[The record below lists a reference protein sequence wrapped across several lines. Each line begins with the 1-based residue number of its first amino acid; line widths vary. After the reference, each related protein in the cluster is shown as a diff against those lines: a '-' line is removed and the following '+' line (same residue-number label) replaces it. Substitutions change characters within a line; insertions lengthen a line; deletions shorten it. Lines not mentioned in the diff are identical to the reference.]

1 MVFKLFKRNY
11 YEGAEMRRIVE
22 CIPNFSEGRR
32 REVIDEIVG
41 EVKKVKGV
49 KLLDVESDA
58 DHNRSVVTFIGE
70 PEAAAEAA
78 FLATKK
84 ASELIDLNLHKGEHP
99 RIGATDVIPF
109 VPISNIT
116 MNKCVELA
124 RKVGKRIA
132 SELAIPVYLYD
143 AAALRPECINL
154 SDIREGEYECLKNE
168 IETNPKRKP
177 DYGPAKLHPT
187 AGATVV
193 GARELLIAFNVN
205 LATKDIEVA
214 KKIAK
219 AVRFSSGGLKCVKA
233 KGFEIKKRGIVQVSM
248 NLTNYKET
256 PIFKAYEAVKSEAEK
271 CGVKI
276 AGCEII
282 GLVPLDAMV
291 DAADFYLKLENF
303 RKEQILETHLWE

>member
-1 MVFKLFKRNY
+1 LERNY
-11 YEGAEMRRIVE
+11 YEGGRMDKIVE
-22 CIPNFSEGRR
+22 CISNFSEGRR
-32 REVIDEIVG
+32 EEVIDEIVD
-41 EVKKVKGV
+41 EIKKVKGV
-49 KLLDVESDA
+49 KLLDVESDV

-84 ASELIDLNLHKGEHP
+84 ASELIDLNIHKGEHP

-109 VPISNIT
+109 VPISNVT
-116 MNKCVELA
+116 MEECIELA
-124 RKVGKRIA
+124 RKVGKKIA
-132 SELAIPVYLYD
+132 TELNIPVYLYE
-143 AAALRPECINL
+143 AAALRPECVNL
-154 SDIREGEYECLKNE
+154 ADIRKGEYEGLKKE
-168 IETNPKRKP
+168 IETKPCRKP

-193 GARELLIAFNVN
+193 GAREPLVAFNVN
-205 LATKDIEVA
+205 LGTNNIEIA

-256 PIFKAYEAVKSEAEK
+256 PIFRVYEMVKCEANRY
-271 CGVKI
+271 GI
-276 AGCEII
+276 PIIGCEII

-291 DAADFYLKLENF
+291 DVADFYLKLENF
-303 RKEQILETHLWE
+303 DKKQILETRLWE

>member
-1 MVFKLFKRNY
+1 MD
-11 YEGAEMRRIVE
+11 RIVE
-22 CIPNFSEGRR
+22 CIPNFSEGKRK
-32 REVIDEIVG
+32 EVIDKIAGEI
-41 EVKKVKGV
+41 KKVKGV

-70 PEAAAEAA
+70 PEAVAEAA

-84 ASELIDLNLHKGEHP
+84 ASELIDLNLHRGEHP

-116 MNKCVELA
+116 MNECVELA
-124 RKVGKRIA
+124 RNVGKRIA
-132 SELAIPVYLYD
+132 SELGIPVYLYE
-143 AAALRPECINL
+143 AAALKPECTNL
-154 SDIREGEYECLKNE
+154 ADIRKGEYECLKNE
-168 IETNPKRKP
+168 IEMNPKRKP

-193 GARELLIAFNVN
+193 GAREPLIAFNVN
-205 LATKDIEVA
+205 LATNDIEIA
-214 KKIAK
+214 KKIAN

-233 KGFEIKKRGIVQVSM
+233 KGFEIKNRGIVQVSM

-256 PIFKAYEAVKSEAEK
+256 PIFKAYEMVKNEAEK

-276 AGCEII
+276 IGCEII
-282 GLVPLDAMV
+282 GLVPLDAI
-291 DAADFYLKLENF
+291 ADVANFYLKLENF
-303 RKEQILETHLWE
+303 KNEQILEKRLWE

>member
-1 MVFKLFKRNY
+1 MD
-11 YEGAEMRRIVE
+11 RIVE
-22 CIPNFSEGRR
+22 CIPNFSEGKRK
-32 REVIDEIVG
+32 EVIDKIVDEI
-41 EVKKVKGV
+41 KKVKGV

-84 ASELIDLNLHKGEHP
+84 ASELIDLNFHKGEHP

-109 VPISNIT
+109 VPISNVT
-116 MNKCVELA
+116 MKECIELA

-132 SELAIPVYLYD
+132 DELRIPVYMYEE
-143 AAALRPECINL
+143 AALRPECTNL
-154 SDIREGEYECLKNE
+154 SDIREGEYECLKDE
-168 IETNPKRKP
+168 IEKNPKRKP

-193 GARELLIAFNVN
+193 GAREPLIAFNVN
-205 LATKDIEVA
+205 LATNDIEVA
-214 KKIAK
+214 KSIAK

-256 PIFKAYEAVKSEAEK
+256 PMHKAYEMVKCEAEK
-271 CGVKI
+271 RGVKI
-276 AGCEII
+276 VGCEIV
-282 GLVPLDAMV
+282 GLVPLDAIA
-291 DAADFYLKLENF
+291 DAVDFYLKLENF
-303 RKEQILETHLWE
+303 KKEQILEKHLW

>member
-1 MVFKLFKRNY
+1 MFGEKSTY
-11 YEGAEMRRIVE
+11 MGTGRIVE
-22 CIPNFSEGRR
+22 CIPNFSEGKRK
-32 REVIDEIVG
+32 EVIDKIVG
-41 EVKKVKGV
+41 EIKKVGGV

-58 DHNRSVVTFIGE
+58 DHNRSVVTFMGM
-70 PEAAAEAA
+70 PEAVAEAA
-78 FLATKK
+78 FLATRK
-84 ASELIDLNLHKGEHP
+84 ACELIDLNKHSGEHP
-99 RIGATDVIPF
+99 RVGATDVIPF
-109 VPISNIT
+109 VPISNVT
-116 MNKCVELA
+116 MNECIELA

-132 SELAIPVYLYD
+132 DELGIPVYLYE

-154 SDIREGEYECLKNE
+154 SDIREGEYECLKDE

-193 GARELLIAFNVN
+193 GAREPLIAFNVN
-205 LATKDIEVA
+205 LATNDIEIA

-233 KGFEIKKRGIVQVSM
+233 KGFAIKKRCTVQVSM

-256 PIFKAYEAVKSEAEK
+256 PIFKAYEAVKSEADK

-276 AGCEII
+276 VGCEII

-291 DAADFYLKLENF
+291 DAAEFYLKLENF
-303 RKEQILETHLWE
+303 RKEQILEKHLWE